1 MLLLLIMMMLLLFK
15 SFSAVASGFVNDFD
29 FDFFGLFFSG
39 FGFVARS
46 VFYVVVP
53 ILSSARLLLF
63 GIVFFAFLG
72 SDFFFFFFS
81 FGIQSKIRGIYLV
94 LHSLCACFVLFTR
107 GRFLL
112 FSGFVV
118 CERASLVLCYSSSI
132 RGFCVDS
139 VVLYYFLPSYC
150 SPGRGGLGENTHL
163 LELHHLDSVYT
174 VLHLL
179 LAKRTFCEC
188 SLAWYLV
195 SGHHCTFSSCYWK
208 PT

>member
-1 MLLLLIMMMLLLFK
+1 MT
-15 SFSAVASGFVNDFD
+15 
-29 FDFFGLFFSG
+29 
-39 FGFVARS
+39 RS
-46 VFYVVVP
+46 VFYVVVA

-72 SDFFFFFFS
+72 SDIFFFFPF
-81 FGIQSKIRGIYLV
+81 LV
-94 LHSLCACFVLFTR
+94 SRVKSEVYIWFFTR
-107 GRFLL
+107 GYFLV

-139 VVLYYFLPSYC
+139 VVLYDFLPSYC
-150 SPGRGGLGENTHL
+150 SPGRGGLGENVYL

-179 LAKRTFCEC
+179 LAKHTFCEF

-195 SGHHCTFSSCYWK
+195 SGHHCTFYSCYWK
-208 PT
+208 AT